1 MLKFDSDL
9 LHMSKTIFTKT
20 NVFIAM
26 QYLFARKKQSFLAM
40 IGVLLG
46 VTTFIVMINF
56 MTGVNDFLDDAVFNG
71 SPDIII
77 NKDVE
82 KPSSN
87 SILSQGS
94 FLENYDK
101 IDSFL
106 KDEHNVQA
114 FAHQIISPAI
124 LISDAKQ
131 LPGSINGVFPTQ
143 EDTMVDLERRLIE
156 GKGFQS
162 LSKENTILIGISL
175 AKRLQVSVGDAIKM
189 ILPNGKNRQLE
200 VSGIF
205 SFGITTID
213 NVRTYTSAETL
224 QHLLGQKDR
233 ITNIHIKLKDRDD
246 VRIKDDLVQKFQEIT
261 TEDWKESNKTIVIGN
276 KVRDILTW
284 SVSFALLLVAGFGIY
299 NILNITVI
307 QKRKDIAVLKTVG
320 YSSNDIVFIFLVQ
333 SIVIGVLGAFLG
345 VLFGYGIS
353 YLISTTP
360 LDTSDFIIVETYP
373 INFKI
378 FYYVLGFLFGVLTT
392 VFAGYFPSRK
402 ASKVDPVTI
411 IRGI

>member
-1 MLKFDSDL
+1 
-9 LHMSKTIFTKT
+9 MSKTIFTRT
-20 NVFIAM
+20 NIFIAL
-26 QYLFARKKQSFLAM
+26 QYLSARKKQSFLAM

-77 NKDVE
+77 SKDVE
-82 KPSSN
+82 KLKAN
-87 SILSQGS
+87 SIVNQGS
-94 FLENYDK
+94 FLDNYDT

-106 KDEHNVQA
+106 KEKNNVQG

-162 LSKENTILIGISL
+162 LSAKNTILIGISL

-189 ILPNGKNRQLE
+189 ILPNGKNQQLE

-224 QHLLGQKDR
+224 QHLLGQKNH

-246 VRIKDDLVQKFQEIT
+246 VSVKDDLVQKFQGII
-261 TEDWKESNKTIVIGN
+261 TEDWKDSNKTIVIGN

-320 YSSNDIVFIFLVQ
+320 YSSSDIVFIFLVQ
-333 SIVIGVLGAFLG
+333 SIIIGVLGAFLG

-373 INFKI
+373 INFKL

-392 VFAGYFPSRK
+392 VFAGYFPSKK

-411 IRGI
+411 IRGV

>member
-1 MLKFDSDL
+1 
-9 LHMSKTIFTKT
+9 MSKTIFTKT

-26 QYLFARKKQSFLAM
+26 QYLFARKKQIFLAM

-77 NKDVE
+77 SKDVE
-82 KPSSN
+82 KPNAN

-94 FLENYDK
+94 FLDNYDK

-106 KDEHNVQA
+106 KNKNNVRS

-131 LPGSINGVFPTQ
+131 HPGSINGVFPTH
-143 EDTMVDLERRLIE
+143 EDTMVDLERRLVE

-162 LSKENTILIGISL
+162 LSAKNTILIGISL
-175 AKRLQVSVGDAIKM
+175 AKRLQVSVGDSIKM
-189 ILPNGKNRQLE
+189 ILPNGKNQQLE

-213 NVRTYTSAETL
+213 NVRTYTSSETL
-224 QHLLGQKDR
+224 QHLLGQKNH

-246 VRIKDDLVQKFQEIT
+246 VSIKDDLVQKFQGIT
-261 TEDWKESNKTIVIGN
+261 TEDWKDSNKTIVIGN

-320 YSSNDIVFIFLVQ
+320 YSSEDIVFIFLVQ
-333 SIVIGVLGAFLG
+333 SIIIGVFGAFLG

-373 INFKI
+373 INFKV
-378 FYYVLGFLFGVLTT
+378 FYYILGFFFGVLTT
-392 VFAGYFPSRK
+392 AFAGYFPSKK

>member
-1 MLKFDSDL
+1 
-9 LHMSKTIFTKT
+9 MSEQVFNKT
-20 NVFIAM
+20 NIFIAL
-26 QYLFARKKQSFLAM
+26 QYLAARKKQSFLAT

-77 NKDVE
+77 SATTKRNSKK
-82 KPSSN
+82 KPGITTNYIEN
-87 SILSQGS
+87 SDKVDE
-94 FLENYDK
+94 FLE
-101 IDSFL
+101 
-106 KDEHNVQA
+106 KDQNVES

-131 LPGSINGVFPTQ
+131 FPGSINGIFPDQ
-143 EDTMVDLERRLIE
+143 EDEMVDLERRLIE
-156 GKGFQS
+156 GEGFQS
-162 LSKENTILIGISL
+162 LSSENTILLGISL
-175 AKRLQVSVGDAIKM
+175 AKRLQVSAGDQIKM
-189 ILPNGKNRQLE
+189 ILPNGKNIVLK

-213 NVRTYTSAETL
+213 NVRTYVSAATL
-224 QHLLGQKDR
+224 QNLLGQNS
-233 ITNIHIKLKDRDD
+233 ISNIHIKLRNRDNVRLKDYLIQNIND
-246 VRIKDDLVQKFQEIT
+246 IT
-261 TEDWKESNKTIVIGN
+261 TEDWKDSNKTIVIGN

-307 QKRKDIAVLKTVG
+307 QKRKDIAVLKTIG
-320 YSSNDIVFIFLVQ
+320 YSSKDIVFIFLVQ
-333 SIVIGVLGAFLG
+333 SLIIGILGAFFG
-345 VLFGYGIS
+345 AFFGYIIS
-353 YLISTTP
+353 YMISTTP
-360 LDTSDFIIVETYP
+360 LDTSDFIIVDTYP

-378 FYYVLGFLFGVLTT
+378 SYYVLGLLFGILTT
-392 VFAGYFPSRK
+392 IIAGYFPSRK

>member
-1 MLKFDSDL
+1 
-9 LHMSKTIFTKT
+9 MSKQVFTKT
-20 NVFIAM
+20 NIFIAL
-26 QYLFARKKQSFLAM
+26 QYLSARKKQSFLAT

-71 SPDIII
+71 SPDIIVSATTR
-77 NKDVE
+77 KQHE
-82 KPSSN
+82 KKGFNIGVNAIEHSKR
-87 SILSQGS
+87 IDDL
-94 FLENYDK
+94 LKENT
-101 IDSFL
+101 
-106 KDEHNVQA
+106 NVQS

-131 LPGSINGVFPTQ
+131 FPGSINGVFPDQ
-143 EDTMVDLERRLIE
+143 ERNMVDLERRLIE
-156 GKGFQS
+156 GEGFQS
-162 LSKENTILIGISL
+162 LSTENTILLGISL
-175 AKRLQVSVGDAIKM
+175 AKRLQVSVGDQIKM
-189 ILPNGKNRQLE
+189 ILPNGKNTTLT

-213 NVRTYTSAETL
+213 NVRTYVSATTL
-224 QHLLGQKDR
+224 QHLLGQNS
-233 ITNIHIKLKDRDD
+233 ISNIHIKLKDRDD
-246 VRIKDDLVQKFQEIT
+246 VRLKSYLIENIDNVT
-261 TEDWKESNKTIVIGN
+261 TEDWKDSNKTIVIGN

-307 QKRKDIAVLKTVG
+307 QKRKDIAVLKTIG

-333 SIVIGVLGAFLG
+333 SIIIGVLGAILG
-345 VLFGYGIS
+345 SVLGYVIS

-360 LDTSDFIIVETYP
+360 LDTSDFIIVDTYP
-373 INFKI
+373 INFKMS
-378 FYYVLGFLFGVLTT
+378 YYVLGFSFGVVTT
-392 VFAGYFPSRK
+392 IFAGYFPSKK

>member
-1 MLKFDSDL
+1 
-9 LHMSKTIFTKT
+9 MSIQVFNRT
-20 NVFIAM
+20 NIFIAL
-26 QYLFARKKQSFLAM
+26 QYLSVRKRQSFLAM

-46 VTTFIVMINF
+46 VTTFIVMVNF

-77 NKDVE
+77 SATSE
-82 KPSSN
+82 KESKNRGFVGLAGISEEKRN
-87 SILSQGS
+87 RIDSILKVDQ
-94 FLENYDK
+94 
-101 IDSFL
+101 
-106 KDEHNVQA
+106 NVESY
-114 FAHQIISPAI
+114 AHQIASPAI
-124 LISDAKQ
+124 LISNSKQ
-131 LPGSINGVFPTQ
+131 FPGSIQGVFPIQ
-143 EDTMVDLERRLIE
+143 ERTMVDLERRLLK

-162 LSKENTILIGISL
+162 LSKKNTILLGVSL
-175 AKRLQVSVGDAIKM
+175 ANRLQVSTGDTLKM
-189 ILPNGKNRQLE
+189 IVPNGNTIQLK

-213 NVRTYTSAETL
+213 NIRTYVSADILQDLLVQEKGITNVHVKLKNRDNVRLKIALTSAV
-224 QHLLGQKDR
+224 DA
-233 ITNIHIKLKDRDD
+233 ID
-246 VRIKDDLVQKFQEIT
+246 
-261 TEDWKESNKTIVIGN
+261 TEDWKENNKTIVIGN

-307 QKRKDIAVLKTVG
+307 QKRKDIAVLKTIG

-333 SIVIGVLGAFLG
+333 SIIIGVLGSIMGG
-345 VLFGYGIS
+345 VLGYILS

-378 FYYVLGFLFGVLTT
+378 SYYILGFSFGVLTT

-402 ASKVDPVTI
+402 ASRVDPVHI
-411 IRGI
+411 IRGL

>member
-1 MLKFDSDL
+1 
-9 LHMSKTIFTKT
+9 MSKTIFTKT

-77 NKDVE
+77 SKDVE
-82 KPSSN
+82 KPNAN

-94 FLENYDK
+94 FLDNYDK

-106 KDEHNVQA
+106 KDRNNVQG

-143 EDTMVDLERRLIE
+143 EDTMVDLERRLVE

-162 LSKENTILIGISL
+162 LSAKNTILIGISL
-175 AKRLQVSVGDAIKM
+175 AKRLQVSVGDSIKM
-189 ILPNGKNRQLE
+189 ILPNGKNQQLE
-200 VSGIF
+200 VLGIF

-213 NVRTYTSAETL
+213 NVRTYTSSETL
-224 QHLLGQKDR
+224 QHLLGQKNH

-246 VRIKDDLVQKFQEIT
+246 VSIKDDLVQKFQGIT
-261 TEDWKESNKTIVIGN
+261 TEDWKDSNKTIVIGN

-320 YSSNDIVFIFLVQ
+320 YSSKDIVFIFLLQ
-333 SIVIGVLGAFLG
+333 SIIIGVLGAFLG
-345 VLFGYGIS
+345 ILFGYGIS

-373 INFKI
+373 INFKV
-378 FYYVLGFLFGVLTT
+378 FYYVLGFFFGVLTT
-392 VFAGYFPSRK
+392 AFAGYFPSKK